1 VSTRTADATWPTVTS
16 PVPREVWASVVKSD
30 PGALVT
36 QSLPWRDALFASG
49 RFRDVSRLYEFP
61 SGQRIVLPL
70 AQRRARPGR
79 LAPLSSW
86 PQPWAV
92 GGPISSGGQVEMAD
106 AKAVLAD
113 IIGQGTIATEL
124 KLRHGGDPNWLKAA
138 SAFRVQPSNCWML
151 DLSKGADD
159 VWSRKFRKGVRRAV
173 RKAERSGLDIEVDRS
188 GKLLDTFYQ
197 LYQKS
202 IVRWA
207 AMQHA
212 PLWLTR
218 ARLASTTNPAR
229 LRHVALTFGRDCSIW
244 IARHD
249 GEAVAAL
256 IVLSAGR
263 YAKAWLAA
271 MDKTLAAPLGG
282 VNQLLDWLAVQDAVH
297 HGYLRYDL
305 GYATP
310 GTSLGGYKERLGADL
325 VFHTELRSERLPL
338 QTAQRLPREV
348 VKRVI
353 GFRDNL

>member
-1 VSTRTADATWPTVTS
+1 VSTRTADVTWPTVTS

-49 RFRDVSRLYEFP
+49 RFRDVSRLYDFP

-70 AQRRARPGR
+70 AQRRSLPGR
-79 LAPLSSW
+79 MAAVSSW

-92 GGPISSGGQVEMAD
+92 GGPLCPDGRVTHAQA
-106 AKAVLAD
+106 ATVLAD
-113 IIGQGTIATEL
+113 VIRQGALAAEVT
-124 KLRHGGDPNWLKAA
+124 LRHDADQNWLRAA
-138 SAFRVQPSNCWML
+138 GSFRAELSNSWML
-151 DLSKGADD
+151 DLTKGPED
-159 VWSRKFRKGVRRAV
+159 VWMRKFHKSVRRAI
-173 RKAERSGLDIEVDRS
+173 RKAERVGLDIQVDR
-188 GKLLDTFYQ
+188 GGGQLDTFYQ

-212 PLWLTR
+212 PVWLTR
-218 ARLASTTNPAR
+218 ARLSATANPAR
-229 LRHVALTFGRDCSIW
+229 LGQVATAFGQDCTTWVAWRS
-244 IARHD
+244 
-249 GEAVAAL
+249 GEPVASL
-256 IVLSAGR
+256 IVLRAGR

-271 MDKTLAAPLGG
+271 MDKAIAAPLGG
-282 VNQLLDWLAVQDAVH
+282 VNQLLEWLAVQD
-297 HGYLRYDL
+297 GIEQGCLCYDL

-310 GTSLGGYKERLGADL
+310 GTSLGLNKQLLGAQL

-338 QTAQRLPREV
+338 QAVQRVPRET
-348 VKRVI
+348 VKKLI